1 MDIINLSAW
10 EIREKVVNREVTA
23 REIVEAF
30 LARIEEVDNE
40 IKAFITID
48 KDGALSQA
56 DEIDKK
62 IQNNKTVGSLAGIPI
77 GIKDNIVTKDLR
89 TTCGSKMLEN
99 YISPFD
105 ATVVE
110 KIKAQDGIIIGK
122 TNMDEFA
129 MGTSTDTS
137 YFGVTKNPANP
148 KLIPGGSSG
157 GSAAAVAAMEVPLSL
172 GSDTGGSNTQPASF
186 CGVVSIKPSF
196 GLVSR
201 NGLVSVANTLDTIG
215 VFGKDVKDAAFL
227 LNSISGFDKKD
238 PTSINKEHETFIIS
252 NDSDNS
258 NPDELIKGMR
268 VGIPREIYQ
277 MELDSKVREKF
288 EKAVEFFK
296 SNGAIVEEISLPN
309 LKYATETYIII
320 SNGEA
325 ASNMARFDGLRYGY
339 RAKEYDNLDE
349 LYIKSRTEGFG
360 NEVKTRIILG
370 TYFVSSANS
379 KEYYNKALRVRT
391 LIKND
396 FDKAF
401 EDYDIILTPT
411 APILPFEANKKLPF
425 EEKVRINAF
434 TTLVNLAGLCALS
447 VPTNPGEEIP
457 VGLQII
463 GDRLKEINI
472 IKAGIAFERMVK

>member
-1 MDIINLSAW
+1 MDIKGISAW

-30 LARIEEVDNE
+30 LARIEEVDND

-62 IQNNKTVGSLAGIPI
+62 IQNNEKVGSLAGIPI

-157 GSAAAVAAMEVPLSL
+157 GSAAAVAANLVPLSL

-186 CGVVSIKPSF
+186 CGVVGIKPSF

-215 VFGKDVKDAAFL
+215 AFGRDVKDAAL
-227 LNSISGFDKKD
+227 MLNSISGFDKND
-238 PTSINKEHETFIIS
+238 PTSINKDHETFIDDSDIS
-252 NDSDNS
+252 NQA
-258 NPDELIKGMR
+258 ELIKEMR
-268 VGIPREIYQ
+268 VGIPKEIFQ
-277 MELDSKVREKF
+277 MGLDSKVQEEF

-296 SNGAIVEEISLPN
+296 SNGAIVEEVSLPN

-349 LYIKSRTEGFG
+349 LYIKSRTESFG
-360 NEVKTRIILG
+360 NEVKKRIILG

-401 EDYDIILTPT
+401 ENYDIILTPT

-425 EEKVRINAF
+425 DEKVRINAF
-434 TTLVNLAGLCALS
+434 TTPVNLAGLCALS
-447 VPTNPGEEIP
+447 VPTNLGEETP

-472 IKAGIAFERMVK
+472 IKAGLAFERMVK